1 MTFFACSTKNFNEVK
16 LSEFGQPKPAESPIK
31 IRKQKIIKSEENQTI
46 SQCFWLKSALWFGF
60 SFTLTLELA
69 FFLYTEKQHKQ
80 KRKLQFEATWKNPF
94 LRVLQNFESVVM
106 KCSNKASKY
115 LRKNIY

>member
-1 MTFFACSTKNFNEVK
+1 MTFFACSTKNLNEVK